1 MDKIGELIILLANQ
15 FQIEYIDKDSQYYLN
30 WLDMLNE
37 ISIR

>member
-1 MDKIGELIILLANQ
+1 MDKIGELILLLVNMYQ
-15 FQIEYIDKDSQYYLN
+15 MEYPDKMSQYYLN

>member
-15 FQIEYIDKDSQYYLN
+15 FQIEFADKTSQYYLN
-30 WLDMLNE
+30 WLDKLNE

>member
-15 FQIEYIDKDSQYYLN
+15 FQIEYEDKTSQYYLN

>member
-1 MDKIGELIILLANQ
+1 MDQIGELIILLANQ
-15 FQIEYIDKDSQYYLN
+15 FQIEYADKDSQYYLN

>member
-1 MDKIGELIILLANQ
+1 MDQIGELIILLANQ
-15 FQIEYIDKDSQYYLN
+15 FQIEYLYKDSQYYLN